1 MHVQYLSN
9 FTIHSG
15 VSIFVYIFCDFLWQF
30 SQRYVNCPVDFL
42 SSGLEVLRVI
52 NEPTAAALAYGLH
65 TKPGINNVLVVDLGG
80 GTLDVSLL
88 SVQGGMFLTQA
99 MAGTN
104 IDDIYIK

>member
-1 MHVQYLSN
+1 MCICH
-9 FTIHSG
+9 
-15 VSIFVYIFCDFLWQF
+15 FLWQF
-30 SQRYVNCPVDFL
+30 SQRYVNCPVDFRL
-42 SSGLEVLRVI
+42 SGFKVLRVI

-104 IDDIYIK
+104 IDDICIK